1 MTTKTKS
8 ENAISRNA
16 FFARQPKPEG
26 IVIPNTPVILQAN
39 CAQKGSWVIG
49 EEQLGNKPIKAFIVG
64 LHHSPEW
71 DAYKDKPVNWAIV
84 HFVPVESEMLKCN
97 LVYTTKLKNM
107 ASNRKGSLFNLGNRI
122 AELIALGL
130 DPREVIWTFSFVG
143 KSGALPNGEAYS
155 CSVLDF
161 SYEFLSTPEQ
171 AAILDRCVVA
181 IQQEQEI
188 HQLTLAAMAGDEQS
202 LALQEAKAQPAI
214 SAAAVADAQAN
225 GLVVAS

>member
-1 MTTKTKS
+1 MTTKSKTDS
-8 ENAISRNA
+8 QIVRNA
-16 FFARQPKPEG
+16 FFANQPKPEG
-26 IVIPNTPVILQAN
+26 IVIPTTPVILQAN

-71 DAYKDKPVNWAIV
+71 DAYKDKPVNWAII
-84 HFVPVESEMLKCN
+84 HFVPVDSEMLKTN
-97 LVYTTKLKNM
+97 LVYTTKIKNM

-143 KSGALPNGEAYS
+143 KSGALPNGDPYS

-161 SYEFLSTPEQ
+161 NYEPISSQEEAT
-171 AAILDRCVVA
+171 ILDRCVAA
-181 IQQEQEI
+181 IQQEQQI
-188 HQLTLAAMAGDEQS
+188 HELTLAAMAGDEQS
-202 LALQEAKAQPAI
+202 LQLQAAKNQPAI
-214 SAAAVADAQAN
+214 SASAVADAQAN
-225 GLVVAS
+225 GLVTA